1 MDFAENIPIWR
12 QIEGMVREKILTR
25 EWSVGERV
33 PSVRELGGQ
42 LAVNPI
48 TVMRAYEQL
57 QQAGIIEN
65 RRGIGFFVAPEAAE
79 AVLEAERR
87 VLITEEMPAL
97 ISRMRLLGIGARAF
111 NEMYNNFKQEDKDEN
126 KQ

>member
-65 RRGIGFFVAPEAAE
+65 RRGIGFFVAPEAPE

-87 VLITEEMPAL
+87 VLLTEQMPAL
-97 ISRMRLLGIGARAF
+97 ISRMHLLGVGAGVF
-111 NEMYNNFKQEDKDEN
+111 TDMYNNFKQEDKDEN

>member
-1 MDFAENIPIWR
+1 MDFREDIPIWR
-12 QIEGMVREKILTR
+12 QIEKMVREKILGG
-25 EWSVGERV
+25 EWQAGERV

-65 RRGIGFFVAPEAAE
+65 RRGIGFFVAPKADK
-79 AVLEAERR
+79 AVLQEERR
-87 VLITEEMPAL
+87 LLLTEELPVIIA
-97 ISRMRLLGIGARAF
+97 RMRLLGVSI
-111 NEMYNNFKQEDKDEN
+111 NKIIDLYNKTNEN